1 MAYRNDGEVDAMPK
15 IVHYI
20 CEREVLPKVEGA
32 LIANGYRVDIR
43 GQPSA
48 NRATAL
54 IMTRGLTSILLADD
68 PIQAQVA
75 IEIWGL
81 GQALAAQ
88 LLESLS
94 LEIHRPSAG
103 LLTPLIAADLA
114 PYVG

>member
-1 MAYRNDGEVDAMPK
+1 MPT

-20 CEREVLPKVEGA
+20 CEREVLPTVEGA
-32 LIANGYRVDIR
+32 LVANGYRVEIR

-48 NRATAL
+48 NRTTAL
-54 IMTRGLTSILLADD
+54 IMTRGLTSVLLTDG
-68 PIQAQVA
+68 PNQAQAA

-81 GQALAAQ
+81 GQALVAQ

-94 LEIHRPSAG
+94 LEVRRPSAG
-103 LLTPLIAADLA
+103 SWPSLVAADLA